1 MDGEGA
7 GTREPMAITLPA
19 MATTPPPP
27 QSGDAAS
34 RPGTASAGQTDSP
47 MTDTSTDGLGGDRAA
62 AGSAPDGGGELDSAT
77 DEGTED
83 AGFSVDSSTGGPSVG
98 SQFSKVLK
106 SPFRWLFYASLASS
120 LGDWIGL
127 AAIVVLTKTLTAGDG
142 GASRATLF
150 SLSGVMIARIL
161 PTMLLGPIAG
171 VFADRWDRRRLL
183 IATDIGRAAVFL
195 VLPFAEDVWALFL
208 ATIVIEVMATLF
220 IPVRDAIIPT
230 LVPRGQLVQANQ
242 LSLLASYGTLPLG
255 GFAFA
260 AVVVATG
267 SAVGDAIG
275 WDFVQA
281 RPESVAIW
289 LNSLT
294 FLASAWFISRIPGI
308 SGRGKLARNN
318 EDRPG
323 AWEEFVEG
331 MRFLGSHPL
340 VRALVFGVMTACMA
354 AGTIIAIGVAFTQVL
369 NAGDDGFGL
378 LQGVVGTGLVVGI
391 LATSWLEPRIGRTR
405 LFAPGV
411 LVAGFGLV
419 LTALMPRLDL
429 AMVTSA
435 IMGFG
440 GGVAFLTGYTMLQ
453 ESVSDDM
460 RGRTFGAF
468 NTGVR
473 FALFVS
479 LVVAPLIVGLIG
491 TELQVDGVTAYAI
504 GGVRITLL
512 LAGMLALAGGA
523 YSWWAIGK
531 ALSGAGI
538 DTGAPRATTGLFI
551 VFEGGDGAG
560 KSTQIDLLRDAL
572 VDSGI
577 DPVVTREPGGT
588 RIGERIRTIVLDAE
602 TPELSDRTE
611 AMLYAAARAQHVE
624 EVIAPALAA
633 HQVVIADRYVDSSVV
648 YQGVARGLGP
658 EEVRRL
664 NRWGT
669 DNIRP
674 DLVVLLDVPADEGL
688 RRTGASPD
696 RLESAGLDFHRTV
709 NEAFRRLA
717 VMTPD
722 IYLTVDATEDRARIH
737 ERIRAAVW
745 ERLRLSTLSDP
756 PDEPLRPPDPPAT
769 PDDAAPSS
777 PLPPAATDLGA
788 PPTTAPDGPAPPGA
802 GPPSRPPW
810 PPDASPAAGTRTD
823 SASPARPTRGHAGSQ
838 SSG

>member
-1 MDGEGA
+1 MASSMTESSTAGHDGG
-7 GTREPMAITLPA
+7 P
-19 MATTPPPP
+19 
-27 QSGDAAS
+27 
-34 RPGTASAGQTDSP
+34 SAGQPSPVGDGDEAGGTDA
-47 MTDTSTDGLGGDRAA
+47 TDGGDSGGVPS
-62 AGSAPDGGGELDSAT
+62 GSDG
-77 DEGTED
+77 
-83 AGFSVDSSTGGPSVG
+83 VG
-98 SQFSKVLK
+98 SQFSRVLK

-183 IATDIGRAAVFL
+183 IATDIGRAMVFL
-195 VLPFAEDVWALFL
+195 VLPFAPDVWALFL

-260 AVVVATG
+260 AVVVGTG
-267 SAVGDAIG
+267 SVVGDATG
-275 WDFVQA
+275 WAFIQA

-308 SGRGKLARNN
+308 SGRGKLKSPD

-323 AWEEFVEG
+323 AWQEFVEG
-331 MRFLGSHPL
+331 MNFLGSHPL
-340 VRALVFGVMTACMA
+340 VRSLMFGVMTACMA

-369 NAGDDGFGL
+369 NAGDDGFGT
-378 LQGVVGTGLVVGI
+378 LQGVVGTGLVLGI

-411 LVAGFGLV
+411 LVAGVGLA
-419 LTALMPRLDL
+419 LTAVMPRLDL
-429 AMVTSA
+429 AMVTAA

-473 FALFVS
+473 FALFLS
-479 LVVAPLIVGLIG
+479 LVIAPLIVGLIG
-491 TELQVDGVTAYAI
+491 TEPQVNGVTAYTI

-512 LAGMLALAGGA
+512 MAGMLAIMGGV
-523 YSWWAIGK
+523 YSWWSIGR

-538 DTGAPRATTGLFI
+538 DTGAPRATTGLFV

-560 KSTQIDLLRDAL
+560 KSTQIELLRRAL
-572 VDSGI
+572 EASGI
-577 DPVVTREPGGT
+577 EPVVTREPGGT
-588 RIGERIRTIVLDAE
+588 RIGERIRKIVLDPS
-602 TPELSDRTE
+602 TPELADRTE

-624 EVIAPALAA
+624 EVIAPALEE
-633 HQVVIADRYVDSSVV
+633 HRVVIADRYVDSSVV

-658 EEVRRL
+658 EDVRRL

-674 DLVVLLDVPADEGL
+674 DLVVLLDLPADEGL
-688 RRTGASPD
+688 RRAGHEPD

-722 IYLTVDATEDRARIH
+722 IYITVDATDERTRIH

-745 ERLRLSTLSDP
+745 ERLALATLPDP
-756 PDEPLRPPDPPAT
+756 PDEPTDLPSPPRGSDASTPSVPSAATDPGPRPSAPPPA
-769 PDDAAPSS
+769 PAASGRDASHAAAPPSS
-777 PLPPAATDLGA
+777 PAAPNAPAPSG
-788 PPTTAPDGPAPPGA
+788 PPTSEQPGQP
-802 GPPSRPPW
+802 GR
-810 PPDASPAAGTRTD
+810 ASGA
-823 SASPARPTRGHAGSQ
+823 RGHAGST
-838 SSG
+838 SNG